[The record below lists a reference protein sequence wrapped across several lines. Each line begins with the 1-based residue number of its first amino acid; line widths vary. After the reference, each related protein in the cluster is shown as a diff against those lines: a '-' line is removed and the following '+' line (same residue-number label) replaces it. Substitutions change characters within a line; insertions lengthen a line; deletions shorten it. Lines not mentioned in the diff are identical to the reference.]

1 MGVAIFRYG
10 AGIIDWKESELKS
23 IDGKTRKMLT
33 MYGAMHPKSDVD
45 RLYIK
50 RKEGG
55 RGLSS
60 VEYAVRGEENS
71 LGQYV

>member
-1 MGVAIFRYG
+1 
-10 AGIIDWKESELKS
+10 
-23 IDGKTRKMLT
+23 
-33 MYGAMHPKSDVD
+33 MYGAMHPKGDVD

-60 VEYAVRGEENS
+60 LEYAVRGEENS
-71 LGQYV
+71 WVSMF